1 MTWVNLS
8 KSKIILSAKKLFFIW
23 IFKTWLSF
31 RIQAI
36 MGHAQTVYN
45 FPTLDAGMKLEV
57 DEIEHYDGDLEA
69 DTTNLKWV

>member
-1 MTWVNLS
+1 M
-8 KSKIILSAKKLFFIW
+8 ILSAKNLSFIW

-45 FPTLDAGMKLEV
+45 FPSLDAAMKLEV
-57 DEIEHYDGDLEA
+57 EEIEHYDGEYEA
-69 DTTNLKWV
+69 DTTSLE